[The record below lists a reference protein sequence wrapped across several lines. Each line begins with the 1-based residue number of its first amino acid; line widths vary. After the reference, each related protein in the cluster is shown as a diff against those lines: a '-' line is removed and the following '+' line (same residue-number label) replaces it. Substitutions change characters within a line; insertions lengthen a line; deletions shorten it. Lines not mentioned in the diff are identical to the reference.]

1 MAKLILKDGTV
12 FEGQSFGYEGNV
24 AGEVVFC
31 TATTAYPETLTDASF
46 AGQIVV
52 LTYPI
57 IGSYGVPE
65 MSDKIQVRALLV
77 TDYSKEYSHWSAKET
92 LGSWLQREK
101 IPALTGV
108 DTRSLAKHIRE
119 NGVMSGRIEFD
130 GEATAPDYDT
140 TAFVP
145 EVSVKEV
152 VELKAEKPIGKKV
165 ILPDCGA
172 RRSIVNALLNRGVDI
187 VRVPW
192 NYDFSGIEAD
202 GLFLANGPGNPT
214 LCGETVEN
222 IKKYMTTKKPIL
234 ALCLGHQ
241 LLALAAGGTVTK
253 LKYGH
258 RSLGQSVRQ
267 CGTNRC
273 FITSQNH
280 GWAVDAQS
288 LGKEWEP
295 YFVNLNDG
303 TNEGLKHTTNPWVS
317 VQFEPEAMENAHD
330 NEFIYDNFV
339 KSL

>member
-1 MAKLILKDGTV
+1 MAKLVLRDGTV
-12 FEGQSFGYEGNV
+12 FEGTSFGYEGNV

-31 TATTAYPETLTDASF
+31 TATTGYPETLTDASF

-52 LTYPI
+52 ITYPL
-57 IGSYGVPE
+57 IGNYGVPE
-65 MSDKIQVRALLV
+65 MKDKIQLRALLV
-77 TDYSKEYSHWSAKET
+77 TDYSEVYSHWSAKET
-92 LGSWLQREK
+92 LGAWLQREK

-130 GEATAPDYDT
+130 GIAEAEDYDT

-145 EVSVKEV
+145 QVSVREWDV
-152 VELKAEKPIGKKV
+152 LKAENPIGKKV
-165 ILPDCGA
+165 VLVDCGA
-172 RRSIVNALLNRGVDI
+172 RRSIVNALLNRGVDVI
-187 VRVPW
+187 RVPW
-192 NYDFSGIEAD
+192 NYDFSTVEAD
-202 GLFLANGPGNPT
+202 GLLLANGPGNPN
-214 LCGETVEN
+214 LCGETIEN
-222 IKKYMTTKKPIL
+222 IKKYLPSKKPIL

-241 LLALAAGGTVTK
+241 LLALANGGKVTK

-267 CGTNRC
+267 CGTERC

-280 GWAVDAQS
+280 GWAVDASS

-303 TNEGLKHTTNPWVS
+303 TNEGVKHVENPWVS
-317 VQFEPEAMENAHD
+317 VQFEPEAQQNAHD
-330 NEFIYDNFV
+330 TEFIYDNFV
-339 KSL
+339 KNL